1 MESLAATL
9 VLINFIAAFITLGG
23 LVVMMSFGAIFS
35 RRQLVTSWPHDQEH
49 SFAVYEQQ
57 NASSSAKAWMAS
69 LASAVVLF
77 IFVVGIYA
85 GVEPEHKDLGKD
97 MNMSNLTKKTAKTP
111 APAPTPAPVQQAPAP
126 TPPAAPAGSA
136 Q

>member
-35 RRQLVTSWPHDQEH
+35 RRQLVTSWPHEQEH
-49 SFAVYEQQ
+49 SFAVYEHQ

-69 LASAVVLF
+69 LASAVALF
-77 IFVVGIYA
+77 ILVVGIYA

-97 MNMSNLTKKTAKTP
+97 MNMSNLTKKQSAKT
-111 APAPTPAPVQQAPAP
+111 PAPTPAPVQQAPAP